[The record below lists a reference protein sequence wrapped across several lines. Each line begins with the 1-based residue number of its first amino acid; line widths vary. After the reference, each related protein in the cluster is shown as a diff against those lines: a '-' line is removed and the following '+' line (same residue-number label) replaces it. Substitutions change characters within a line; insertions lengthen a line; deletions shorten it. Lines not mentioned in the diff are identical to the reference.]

1 MVDNVTAP
9 VAGTKFKTK
18 DTGSNGH
25 LAGHVLYDE
34 AEAEVIGKVTASP
47 TANTVLGRLKD
58 ILSLVVLAAGSNI
71 IGKVGIDQTTPGTT
85 NGVQVNAALPAG
97 TNNIGDVDVLTIPAL
112 AAGTNLIGK
121 VKTKF
126 IVATASAMTRP
137 GNTTPYSINDAVS
150 NNGTAGSVTAISLTV
165 SDVNDD
171 HVALDRCRVASDDTG
186 VAGKAFRVWFYR
198 SDPTAS
204 SGIVGGDNAGFST
217 KQGTFIG
224 SMSGTFKTFSDGS
237 VAVCVPDE
245 GARIICKPTSGAATV
260 FALLQTLEA
269 FTPSANSTT
278 FTLTVEGFQ
287 GAA

>member
-1 MVDNVTAP
+1 MANNVTAP
-9 VAGTKFKTK
+9 VTGITFKTT
-18 DTGSNGH
+18 DN
-25 LAGHVLYDE
+25 
-34 AEAEVIGKVTASP
+34 ASVH
-47 TANTVLGRLKD
+47 TVHHNVD
-58 ILSLVVLAAGSNI
+58 S
-71 IGKVGIDQTTPGTT
+71 
-85 NGVQVNAALPAG
+85 LPA
-97 TNNIGDVDVLTIPAL
+97 TP
-112 AAGTNLIGK
+112 AGTNLIGK

-126 IVATASAMTRP
+126 IVAAASAYTRP
-137 GNTTPYSINDAVS
+137 ANTTAYVANDAVS
-150 NNGTAGSVTAISLTV
+150 DNGTAGSVTAISVTV

-171 HVALDRCRVASDDTG
+171 NISLERCRIASTDTG

-204 SGIVGGDNAGFST
+204 TGIVGGDNAAFST

-224 SMSGTFKTFSDGS
+224 SMSGTFRTFSDGS

-245 GARIICKPTSGAATV
+245 GARIIAKPTSGGATV
-260 FALLQTLEA
+260 YALLQTLEA